1 MSLGGDDVR
10 PFTPVAAVASQFVL
24 SAKRGDDPGDAAR
37 VLMYPGELARG
48 LWQRA
53 VCATSKSSPSDRC
66 DKPWPPPWKDSVDTD
81 ELKTY
86 FRRVSKVFGSKI
98 THVIAGS
105 FFSVGAALLALV
117 RGDTATLGLFSCVM
131 IGYPIM
137 TTRGTGVQPLWGLVP
152 FLALVYMTTSI
163 TSQRQAAAARRRAK
177 LRAKEG
183 KAPSVATTG
192 EGEAKKER

>member
-1 MSLGGDDVR
+1 M
-10 PFTPVAAVASQFVL
+10 AS
-24 SAKRGDDPGDAAR
+24 
-37 VLMYPGELARG
+37 
-48 LWQRA
+48 
-53 VCATSKSSPSDRC
+53 
-66 DKPWPPPWKDSVDTD
+66 PWKDSVDTD

-117 RGDTATLGLFSCVM
+117 RGHTATLGLFSCVM

-152 FLALVYMTTSI
+152 FLALAYMTTSI

-183 KAPSVATTG
+183 KAPSVTTTG
-192 EGEAKKER
+192 DGEAKKER

>member
-24 SAKRGDDPGDAAR
+24 GAKRGDDPGDAAR

-53 VCATSKSSPSDRC
+53 VCATSILSLRPVRQALAS
-66 DKPWPPPWKDSVDTD
+66 PWKDSVDTD

-137 TTRGTGVQPLWGLVP
+137 TTRAPG
-152 FLALVYMTTSI
+152 
-163 TSQRQAAAARRRAK
+163 AAAVGARAF
-177 LRAKEG
+177 LSAGVHDHEYNV
-183 KAPSVATTG
+183 SETG
-192 EGEAKKER
+192 GRGEEEGEAQGEGGESAFSYDHGRRRSPE